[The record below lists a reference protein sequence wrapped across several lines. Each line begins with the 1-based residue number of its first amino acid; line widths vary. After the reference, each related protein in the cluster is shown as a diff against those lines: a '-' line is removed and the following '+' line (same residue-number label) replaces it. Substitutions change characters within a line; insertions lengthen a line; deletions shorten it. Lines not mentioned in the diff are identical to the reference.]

1 MILRELE
8 LTTPRPTMDDPLDSA
23 WKKRFGGTL
32 RAIPRGEDVDVSE
45 ATTAE
50 AEGPISRP
58 PVSGPRARLSGEQVT
73 LRGNAVVHRGAVPEP
88 TLTLP
93 IPALMV
99 LGLVDER
106 LTVREIVDASGLP
119 DDVALDALREL
130 CERSLVR
137 VTA

>member
-1 MILRELE
+1 MRLRGLE

-32 RAIPRGEDVDVSE
+32 RAIPRGDDLDVSE
-45 ATTAE
+45 AAAE

-58 PVSGPRARLSGEQVT
+58 PVSGPRARLSGEQLT

-88 TLTLP
+88 SITLP

-130 CERSLVR
+130 CERALVR
-137 VTA
+137 VG

>member
-1 MILRELE
+1 MRLLE
-8 LTTPRPTMDDPLDSA
+8 IALTTPRPTMDDPLDSA

-32 RAIPRGEDVDVSE
+32 RAIPRGDELEVAEAASVD
-45 ATTAE
+45 

-58 PVSGPRARLSGEQVT
+58 PVSGPRARLSGEQLT
-73 LRGNAVVHRGAVPEP
+73 LRGNAVVRRGAVPEP
-88 TLTLP
+88 SITLP

-130 CERSLVR
+130 CERALVR
-137 VTA
+137 VGA

>member
-1 MILRELE
+1 MRLHELE
-8 LTTPRPTMDDPLDSA
+8 LTPPRPTMDDPLDSA

-32 RAIPRGEDVDVSE
+32 RVIPRGDDVEVSE
-45 ATTAE
+45 AATAE

-73 LRGNAVVHRGAVPEP
+73 LRGNSVVHRGAVPEP
-88 TLTLP
+88 SLTLP

-119 DDVALDALREL
+119 DDAALDALREL

-137 VTA
+137 LSV

>member
-1 MILRELE
+1 MRLHEIE

-32 RAIPRGEDVDVSE
+32 RAIPRGDDVSVPDS
-45 ATTAE
+45 ATAE
-50 AEGPISRP
+50 AEGPRSRP
-58 PVSGPRARLSGEQVT
+58 PITGPRARPSGEHLT

-88 TLTLP
+88 SITLP
-93 IPALMV
+93 IPTRVV

-106 LTVREIVDASGLP
+106 LTVREIVDASGLA

-130 CERSLVR
+130 RERSMVR
-137 VTA
+137 LGD